1 MINWSEKNRN
11 TQYLFVKNYY
21 EKIHFVIYRW
31 IGSNVKYRL
40 TKVFTI
46 QFRFPLSL
54 TTTNFGYCKWAL
66 YIGLIVLII
75 IQVEKTF
82 FQYTT
87 PEDVIE
93 DKGWLR
99 TFRDPIFI
107 EEIVE
112 VAISQ
117 NSKLV
122 RKYLRNKTQKNF
134 DPIIQTIMKRSLDV
148 DMDLVKQRVKEK
160 LDTMNN
166 IPVSSVWLWLNKLCD
181 AICIKKVLSEL
192 K

>member
-1 MINWSEKNRN
+1 M
-11 TQYLFVKNYY
+11 TVKPEHRPLAY
-21 EKIHFVIYRW
+21 
-31 IGSNVKYRL
+31 SD
-40 TKVFTI
+40 
-46 QFRFPLSL
+46 QFKSQWLPLNNDPLSL
-54 TTTNFGYCKWAL
+54 TTTNLGYCKWPL
-66 YIGLIVLII
+66 YPGLIVLII

-160 LDTMNN
+160 LATMNN
-166 IPVSSVWLWLNKLCD
+166 IPVSSV
-181 AICIKKVLSEL
+181 
-192 K
+192 

>member
-1 MINWSEKNRN
+1 
-11 TQYLFVKNYY
+11 
-21 EKIHFVIYRW
+21 
-31 IGSNVKYRL
+31 
-40 TKVFTI
+40 
-46 QFRFPLSL
+46 
-54 TTTNFGYCKWAL
+54 
-66 YIGLIVLII
+66 LIVLII

-166 IPVSSVWLWLNKLCD
+166 IPVSSV
-181 AICIKKVLSEL
+181 
-192 K
+192 